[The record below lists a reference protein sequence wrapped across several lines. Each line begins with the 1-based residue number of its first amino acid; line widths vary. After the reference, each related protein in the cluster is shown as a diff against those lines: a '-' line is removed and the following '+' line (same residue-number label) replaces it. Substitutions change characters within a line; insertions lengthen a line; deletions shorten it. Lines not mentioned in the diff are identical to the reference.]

1 MASTRSFRATVVL
14 AACALALPIASRAQ
28 ETQKGGDEA
37 TALSPVK
44 ILLAMQKVYAGC
56 KSYRDTGKVTATIV
70 TDGGRAGSERPFA
83 TAFVRPG
90 RFRFQ
95 FTDTGLGDR
104 SSRYIVWSD
113 GNEVL
118 SWWDA
123 KPGVRHPGSLQ
134 DALAPA
140 AGISG
145 GSSIRI
151 PGLLLPEEIGEGSLL
166 LAPERIEDAVD
177 RGVSCIRI
185 KGQGRKTPYA
195 MPTGPTKSVTV
206 LDESVTL
213 WIDRAASLLR
223 KVEEKRTFDT
233 YHSESTTTY
242 TPEINVEVPAAD
254 LAFGAPAE
262 QPAK

>member
-1 MASTRSFRATVVL
+1 MAGARRAWAPV
-14 AACALALPIASRAQ
+14 ALAGFVFALAPASRAQ
-28 ETQKGGDEA
+28 ETPKGGDEA
-37 TALSPVK
+37 TAVSPVK

-56 KSYRDTGKVTATIV
+56 KSYRDTGKVVSAIV

-83 TAFVRPG
+83 TAFVRPA

-95 FTDTGLGDR
+95 FADTGLGDR

-113 GNEVL
+113 GHEVL

-123 KPGVRHPGSLQ
+123 KPGVRHPGALQ

-145 GSSIRI
+145 GSSVRI
-151 PGLLLPEEIGEGSLL
+151 PGLLLPEEIREGSLL
-166 LAPERIEDAVD
+166 LAPERIEDGVD
-177 RGVSCIRI
+177 RGVTCIRI

-213 WIDRAASLLR
+213 WIDRATYLLR
-223 KVEEKRTFDT
+223 KVEENRTFDT
-233 YHSESTTTY
+233 YHSETTTTY
-242 TPEINVEVPAAD
+242 TPEVNVEVPAAE

-262 QPAK
+262 QPEK